1 VSAVILEDYRKSLV
15 EGSDPSKP
23 FMSDLEKQLLRFVAE
38 GRPNKEIANLQGIN
52 IKTVES
58 HRSILMKK
66 LGCSSS
72 AELVRFAVR
81 EGIAGP

>member
-1 VSAVILEDYRKSLV
+1 MNGLEATRQILSAL
-15 EGSDPSKP
+15 P
-23 FMSDLEKQLLRFVAE
+23 A
-38 GRPNKEIANLQGIN
+38 

-72 AELVRFAVR
+72 AELVRLAVR
-81 EGIAGP
+81 EGIAEP